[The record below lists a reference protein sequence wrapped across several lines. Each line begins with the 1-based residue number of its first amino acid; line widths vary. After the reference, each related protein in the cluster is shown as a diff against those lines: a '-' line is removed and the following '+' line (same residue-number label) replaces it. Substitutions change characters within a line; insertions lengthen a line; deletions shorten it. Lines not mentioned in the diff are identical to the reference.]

1 MTDTSSILVV
11 LIDADDVKHVFSA
24 WPDHICL
31 AACLTRGGDCSM
43 VVFRRDERPI
53 VPLRLLDILD
63 VDGDEIC
70 FVPEVRGFETRHFL
84 YSDERRLMALVAS
97 DPDLLDEAI
106 DYSIN
111 YTYALEEGLDPAILL
126 GLDLPSAVVRPTAT
140 AKPAAIVKPVPRVA
154 PIIATRPRAM
164 SKPQSQKAKMELSPL
179 LPEFLRKS
187 AEGTRRPKF
196 ASVRKSREGM
206 FAALS

>member
-11 LIDADDVKHVFSA
+11 LIDADDVKHVFAA

-31 AACLTRGGDCSM
+31 AACLTRDGDCSM
-43 VVFRRDERPI
+43 VVFRRDERPV
-53 VPLRLLDILD
+53 VPQRLLDILD
-63 VDGDEIC
+63 VRGDEVC
-70 FVPEVRGFETRHFL
+70 FVPKVRGFETRHFL

-111 YTYALEEGLDPAILL
+111 YTYALEEGLDPAVVL
-126 GLDLPSAVVRPTAT
+126 GLSRPADV
-140 AKPAAIVKPVPRVA
+140 AEPRKPVIPLA
-154 PIIATRPRAM
+154 AKRPQPT
-164 SKPQSQKAKMELSPL
+164 PQPPTHKAKMELSPL

-196 ASVRKSREGM
+196 ASVRKSREGLL
-206 FAALS
+206 AALS